1 MRIYQYSVCEKSKL
15 IMDDEKQSFFQKKIH
30 ITLPICYILI
40 NIFLSLIFII
50 TAGSF
55 YWKDSTVCVI
65 NNNNDEQ
72 IRPVYYSRPKRSLES
87 KTSRSVCFSALCCK
101 YTFGEEPPWTE
112 NRLPTNVVPIDY
124 QLSLEMHNLTQSTDE
139 YNGTI
144 VIVLEIRSNTSDIV
158 LHADLTILDVQ
169 LSLHGSENHSSIAV
183 DCALAYKSTQ
193 TLRIYLK
200 QLLIAG
206 ETYDLRIS
214 FKRALNVH
222 GTGLFENQFNTDLD
236 SIQLV
241 FFLSLRVNDY

>member
-1 MRIYQYSVCEKSKL
+1 
-15 IMDDEKQSFFQKKIH
+15 MDDEKQSFFQKKIY

-40 NIFLSLIFII
+40 NIFLSLVFII
-50 TAGSF
+50 TVGSF

-65 NNNNDEQ
+65 NNNNNNNDEQ
-72 IRPVYYSRPKRSLES
+72 TMPSRPVYYSRPKRSLES
-87 KTSRSVCFSALCCK
+87 KTSRSVCFDARCCE
-101 YTFGEEPPWTE
+101 YTFGEESPWTE
-112 NRLPTNVVPIDY
+112 NRLPTNVFPIDY
-124 QLSLEMHNLTQSTDE
+124 KLSLEMHNLTQSTDE

-144 VIVLEIRSNTSDIV
+144 DIILEIRSNTSDIV

-169 LSLHGSENHSSIAV
+169 LSLHGSEHHSSIAV

-214 FKRALNVH
+214 FKQALNVH

-241 FFLSLRVNDY
+241 LFLSLRVNDY